1 VYGIPND
8 TGVYLYLDKVGCLK
22 RSVEFGISMRIQ
34 SAAKLLRRQFF
45 GRARVAPYLCNV
57 NMCTK
62 DVLDSSKV
70 WLVNAPEEN
79 YAHQKEI
86 NEYTR
91 EGE

>member
-1 VYGIPND
+1 VYGRPND
-8 TGVYLYLDKVGCLK
+8 TGMYLYLDKVGCLK
-22 RSVEFGISMRIQ
+22 RSVEFGVSMRIQ
-34 SAAKLLRRQFF
+34 SAE
-45 GRARVAPYLCNV
+45 
-57 NMCTK
+57 

-79 YAHQKEI
+79 YAYQKEI

>member
-1 VYGIPND
+1 MAYPTIPACTYTSTSWDVSREPLNLAYQCGYNPSPSFYGD
-8 TGVYLYLDKVGCLK
+8 
-22 RSVEFGISMRIQ
+22 EFVRM
-34 SAAKLLRRQFF
+34 A
-45 GRARVAPYLCNV
+45 RAAPYLCNV
-57 NMCTK
+57 NMCAE

-79 YAHQKEI
+79 YAYQKEI